1 MATSTE
7 DKLVRVSIGG
17 RVRRSIFKIHSTR
30 TRRSRTVDTAV
41 IPLTMVVAAAKSLK
55 EPPAPPPTYGP
66 SLLHCKSRQQ
76 PRITNRCHAKP
87 PTRTTYGTTRP
98 YQTLH
103 RSHQLTNGVSHQL
116 TNGVSHQLTNGVS
129 LHNTSGD
136 TANLLLQME
145 LAALTC
151 TCTKGSHTCP
161 LPALPSPHCKW
172 PYIYM

>member
-17 RVRRSIFKIHSTR
+17 RVRAVRIRRSIFKIHSTR
-30 TRRSRTVDTAV
+30 TGRSRTVETAV
-41 IPLTMVVAAAKSLK
+41 IPLTMVAAAAKSLK

-116 TNGVSHQLTNGVS
+116 TNGVSPPQY
-129 LHNTSGD
+129 
-136 TANLLLQME
+136 QWR
-145 LAALTC
+145 
-151 TCTKGSHTCP
+151 
-161 LPALPSPHCKW
+161 HC
-172 PYIYM
+172 